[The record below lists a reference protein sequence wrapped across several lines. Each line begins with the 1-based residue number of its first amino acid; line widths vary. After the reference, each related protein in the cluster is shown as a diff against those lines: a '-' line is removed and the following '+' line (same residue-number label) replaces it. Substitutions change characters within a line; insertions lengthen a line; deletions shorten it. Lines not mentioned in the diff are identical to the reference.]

1 MIREICYVMMLRNYF
16 FSSLLKSN
24 LPQYDGFDEDTFTSS
39 SEDEEIVKKKKKKKE
54 EIPLEDIFRQIEE
67 NFIPR
72 GRARPDHNDQAHHWK
87 SKWAKGVCPSDLYIG
102 TVFYYVINIT

>member
-1 MIREICYVMMLRNYF
+1 MIREICYVVVLRNYF

-39 SEDEEIVKKKKKKKE
+39 SEDEEVVKKKKKKKE

-102 TVFYYVINIT
+102 TVT